1 MKTIEDIMGLRAID
15 GEIVQNRRK
24 LTEVLC
30 KIGQNPQSE
39 HYDLTMKD
47 VSRDGQWTYHLYV
60 PSGDTDF
67 SGRPRWDTLCTIRLQ
82 DSNVSLN
89 FSNGVEPIKLT
100 WLDMRKIRKSFIL
113 GRYIT
118 VLRPLEALFAHET
131 AVAEL
136 SEWTNDEDD

>member
-1 MKTIEDIMGLRAID
+1 MTTLNQDIAA
-15 GEIVQNRRK
+15 NRRK

-39 HYDLTMKD
+39 HYDLSIDNISK
-47 VSRDGQWTYHLYV
+47 DGQWTYKLYV
-60 PSGDTDF
+60 PAGRTDF
-67 SGRPRWDTLCTIRLQ
+67 SGKQIWDILCTIRLKG
-82 DSNVSLN
+82 SNVSLSFN
-89 FSNGVEPIKLT
+89 NSVEPVKLT

-131 AVAEL
+131 AVTEL
-136 SEWTNDEDD
+136 SEWTTTNDEDD